1 MRSRMWVV
9 TVLIGGLLWLLTA
22 CAAPK
27 SDAAAGPASNPTPQA
42 PVTATPA
49 PPGLART
56 HNPLQ
61 PLSLPTTSPAERQ
74 AASATWLYLS
84 TFQSFNV
91 NVIDPLSGHTLHEVP
106 TSGDR
111 AGVGVAPDG
120 TRLYLLDGLPGE
132 EQLRIFDTS
141 TWQVIHQEPV
151 GRLARTFINPVALS
165 GDGRWL
171 LVRHY
176 DDDRNRVWNSLFD
189 TQRLRFLPD
198 DAWGLPQCPDD
209 MLLVGLLG
217 RPGHPRLYAV
227 CNDVLVAL
235 NAETLAPLWRRPVPS
250 GPHPDLVLEPDG
262 QRLYGLFPQ
271 VTMDHSP
278 DGYQYRVSET
288 DLWLLAWETTT
299 GELVQDTQLSQQIA
313 VPPATIGRGNAGY
326 LAIAPDGGHLYVAWE
341 DRLWV
346 LATGTLQVVGE
357 LQLPAPVDGVA
368 LSVDGRE
375 LHLLPATSG
384 DLRRRGHGLWTVDTA
399 AMKLVR
405 RASDWPQNL
414 PLFAPLFVAAPA
426 PETHK

>member
-1 MRSRMWVV
+1 MGSRMWVV

-27 SDAAAGPASNPTPQA
+27 SDAAAGPSSNPTPQA

-49 PPGLART
+49 PHGLAPT

-61 PLSLPTTSPAERQ
+61 PLSLPTASPAERER
-74 AASATWLYLS
+74 ASDTWLYLS

-91 NVIDPLSGHTLHEVP
+91 LVVDPLSGHTLHEVP

-120 TRLYLLDGLPGE
+120 TRLYVLDGLLGE
-132 EQLRIFDTS
+132 EQLRVFDTS
-141 TWQVIHQEPV
+141 TWQVVHHEPIA
-151 GRLARTFINPVALS
+151 RLARTFINPVALS

-176 DDDRNRVWNSLFD
+176 DDDRNRVWNSIFD
-189 TQRLRFLPD
+189 TKRLEFLPD
-198 DAWGLPQCPDD
+198 DAWALPECSDD
-209 MLLVGLLG
+209 TLMVGLIG
-217 RPGHPRLYAV
+217 RPGHPRLYTV
-227 CNDVLVAL
+227 CNDALVAL
-235 NAETLAPLWRRPVPS
+235 DTDTLAPLWQRRVPA
-250 GPHPDLVLEPDG
+250 GPHPDLVVGPDG

-288 DLWLLAWETTT
+288 DLRLLAWETTT
-299 GELVQDTQLSQQIA
+299 GELAHDIQLSQQVT
-313 VPPATIGRGNAGY
+313 VPLATLGRGDAGY
-326 LAIAPDGGHLYVAWE
+326 LAIAPDGGRLYVAWE
-341 DRLWV
+341 DRLWA
-346 LATGTLQVVGE
+346 LATGTLQMVGE
-357 LQLPAPVDGVA
+357 LELPAPVDGMA

-375 LHLLPATSG
+375 LYLLPATSG
-384 DLRRRGHGLWTVDTA
+384 DLRLRGHGLWTVDTA
-399 AMKLVR
+399 AMKRVR
-405 RASDWPQNL
+405 RASDWPQNV
-414 PLFAPLFVAAPA
+414 PLFAPVFVAAPA